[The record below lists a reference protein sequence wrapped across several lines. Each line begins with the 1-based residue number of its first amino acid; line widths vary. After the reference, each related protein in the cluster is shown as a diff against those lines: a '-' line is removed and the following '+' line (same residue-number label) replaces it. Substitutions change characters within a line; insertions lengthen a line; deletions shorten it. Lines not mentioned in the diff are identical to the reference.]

1 MAPLDPLDPVTSLRR
16 ALAGAVRSRVAG
28 SATDNQRIFTA
39 RGERWFAPDD
49 AICIVHADA
58 AMFVG
63 GLRALVL
70 QSVHPLAMAGVAA
83 HSGYRGDPW
92 GRLQRTSQ
100 YLAVTTYGTVADAE
114 RVIRRVRNVHRTVRG
129 RAPDGRPYRATDP
142 HLLEWVH
149 LSEIDSFL
157 LAHRR
162 FGATRLS
169 AEQADDYVAQTGMVA
184 TRLGVVDPPQ
194 TVAEMQARLRAFRPE
209 LAGTHEARESTRYL
223 LFTPPLPLLARP
235 AYGLIAT
242 AAIATL
248 PSWVRLMLHL
258 PPAIPVADDVIGELA
273 GQVATR
279 AFRWTLAEP
288 A

>member
-1 MAPLDPLDPVTSLRR
+1 
-16 ALAGAVRSRVAG
+16 
-28 SATDNQRIFTA
+28 
-39 RGERWFAPDD
+39 
-49 AICIVHADA
+49 
-58 AMFVG
+58 MFVG

-70 QSVHPLAMAGVAA
+70 QSLHPLAMAGVAA

-100 YLAVTTYGTVADAE
+100 YLAVTTYGPDADAE
-114 RVIRRVRNVHRTVRG
+114 RAIRRITWTPVRG
-129 RAPDGRPYRATDP
+129 RAPDGRPYRAADP

-149 LSEIDSFL
+149 ITEIDSFL
-157 LAHRR
+157 LAHR
-162 FGATRLS
+162 GS
-169 AEQADDYVAQTGMVA
+169 APAGC
-184 TRLGVVDPPQ
+184 PPSRP
-194 TVAEMQARLRAFRPE
+194 TTTSPRPAWWRRASVSSIHRRPSPRCMRRLRAFRR
-209 LAGTHEARESTRYL
+209 ARRHARSPRHHAVPAVHAT
-223 LFTPPLPLLARP
+223 LPLLARP

-248 PSWVRLMLHL
+248 PSWARLMLHL

-273 GQVATR
+273 GQLATR